1 MSKILMLKFV
11 DGTSKECEV
20 TGREMGGDDVYYMPF
35 SSLELGRVAWNN
47 NDTYMNHYV
56 EVCELGADFVVVEV
70 YNWRGNKSGGPY
82 KLYAGNKKGGNY
94 YFGEWC
100 YSYSVSLEWS
110 EMKED

>member
-35 SSLELGRVAWNN
+35 SSLELGRVPWNN

-70 YNWRGNKSGGPY
+70 YNWRGNKMGAPY
-82 KLYAGNKKGGNY
+82 KLYAGDKKGGSY
-94 YFGEWC
+94 YFGEWS
-100 YSYSVSLEWS
+100 YSYSVSLVWS
-110 EMKED
+110 EMK